1 MHNQTKQITENIMLK
16 KLLEENTKLKQS
28 VEKLENLVEKLEE
41 EKKSNNIIIFELK
54 ETEKSNRQL
63 TMKII
68 EELNKIDVD
77 IDHRYINYAKR
88 FGKKETNTE
97 KGRPIVV
104 QLINKWK
111 KIEILQNKK
120 KLNNMYI
127 TEDFTKR
134 VLEIRR
140 SLQNQLMEEKAKGNY
155 AIIKFDK
162 LIVKD
167 KESFGKK
174 KRSMPSPNQN
184 DHYKSPNIKNSEKP
198 TSTGRTHLIL

>member
-1 MHNQTKQITENIMLK
+1 M
-16 KLLEENTKLKQS
+16 
-28 VEKLENLVEKLEE
+28 
-41 EKKSNNIIIFELK
+41 FGLK

-97 KGRPIVV
+97 KDRPIVV

-120 KLNNMYI
+120 KRLNKMSSRN
-127 TEDFTKR
+127 TAVATKSTNGR
-134 VLEIRR
+134 K
-140 SLQNQLMEEKAKGNY
+140 SKTM
-155 AIIKFDK
+155 
-162 LIVKD
+162 
-167 KESFGKK
+167 
-174 KRSMPSPNQN
+174 KRYMPSPNEN

-198 TSTGRTHLIL
+198 TPKVNRKNAFDFMRNRSNSLTMDSPNNQ